1 MSKKSRRKPRNSQ
14 RIRQLQRV
22 ALPAALNRTAVN
34 KRLSVVLLKTKTK
47 MTMKKI
53 PRRKALK
60 AVRTLLLRATK
71 TFLHRPG

>member
-1 MSKKSRRKPRNSQ
+1 MSRKSRRKPKSSQ

-22 ALPAALNRTAVN
+22 ALPAALNRTAGS
-34 KRLSVVLLKTKTK
+34 KRLSVVLLKTK

-53 PRRKALK
+53 PRRKPLK
-60 AVRTLLLRATK
+60 AVKTLLLRATK